1 MCAISAVAT
10 RTPLGSC
17 VMVNMIGSD
26 AIDSCV
32 EIDNQKAHSHHYCPT
47 TPTGQTLAMDRERM
61 REFTIPK
68 LIEREEG
75 DGIATSDAAIIVAN
89 VNSAASARSASTAP
103 SAITSP
109 A

>member
-1 MCAISAVAT
+1 
-10 RTPLGSC
+10 
-17 VMVNMIGSD
+17 MIGSD
-26 AIDSCV
+26 AVDSCP
-32 EIDNQKAHSHHYCPT
+32 EIDNQMAHFHHYCPT

-61 REFTIPK
+61 REFTIRE
-68 LIEREEG
+68 LIEREAG
-75 DGIATSDAAIIVAN
+75 DVIATSDANITAAN